1 MKKAEIDE
9 ILMPGDEAQNQQ
21 REEDVR
27 SGFWKKITE
36 NAHRVPFMEDA
47 VTAYYCAL
55 DSETPARV
63 RGVLLAALAYFL
75 LPTDAIPDFLVGF
88 GLTDD
93 ITVFTLAFTT
103 VSANIKDSHRVAAQ
117 KALKQETLDTE

>member
-9 ILMPGDEAQNQQ
+9 ILMPGDEAENER
-21 REEDVR
+21 REEELR
-27 SGFWKKITE
+27 TGFWQKLRE
-36 NAHRVPFMEDA
+36 NAHRIPFMEDA

-55 DSETPARV
+55 DPETPTRV
-63 RGVLLAALAYFL
+63 RGILLAALAYFL
-75 LPTDAIPDFLVGF
+75 LPVDTIPDFLVGF

-103 VSANIKDSHRVAAQ
+103 VSANIKDSHRAAAK
-117 KALKQETLDTE
+117 KALIQEEPETE

>member
-9 ILMPGDEAQNQQ
+9 ILMPGDDAQNAR
-21 REEDVR
+21 REEEIR
-27 SGFWKKITE
+27 SGFWQKIRE
-36 NAHRVPFMEDA
+36 NAHRIPFLEDA

-55 DSETPARV
+55 DPETPARV
-63 RGVLLAALAYFL
+63 RGILLAALAYFL
-75 LPTDAIPDFLVGF
+75 LPVDTIPDFLVGF

-103 VSANIKDSHRVAAQ
+103 VSANIKDSHRAAAR
-117 KALKQETLDTE
+117 KALNSEALETD